1 MVAKAINNVQ
11 QINKNLTTAG
21 IEFLERKKS
30 NLKRKNKMAKIQEE
44 IVVIRLSKLV
54 KDNSDA
60 NQLTDTDFS
69 QNVEA
74 LVQEL
79 VGDSVVVEVVK
90 E

>member
-1 MVAKAINNVQ
+1 
-11 QINKNLTTAG
+11 
-21 IEFLERKKS
+21 
-30 NLKRKNKMAKIQEE
+30 MAKIQEE

-54 KDNSDA
+54 KDNTSGD
-60 NQLTDTDFS
+60 QITDTDFS